1 MDEAESLF
9 NKYLARELNYALRHF
24 DFETSLKWREQLLEN
39 KDKVVSAL
47 KKNLE
52 RGQYNGFYRYKKVIK

>member
-9 NKYLARELNYALRHF
+9 GRYLAKELNYALRRF
-24 DFETSLKWREQLLEN
+24 DFETSLRWREQILEN

-47 KKNLE
+47 RKNLE
-52 RGQYNGFYRYKKVIK
+52 RGQYNGYYRYKG